1 MSERPMIFF
10 NIGWMKRYKGPAAD
24 DRTVG
29 NHGHLQD
36 HDHGHEVFNFASKSG
51 RCFGYAPVKGL
62 RLREHFKGS
71 TLPDYIDDVDV
82 VWVARLLGNRSEQRI
97 GKNLI
102 VGAYRHARLFSK
114 PQFGI
119 PHLGYSIGNDRIGYI
134 AEAASKD
141 CIFLPPGARNFQI
154 PTSKVLAGGLGQS
167 TVWYGANSKF
177 RSLARAYLDELT
189 KSGAKPFK
197 PPKAVKKLPRNHDSE
212 ARRQIEKAAVDHA
225 IEFYSSPAGGSFG
238 VVSVETKARGW
249 DLEAT
254 NGANKLLIEVK
265 GLGGHEVMAELTPNE
280 FAKMRHPGHRKQYVV
295 YIVTG
300 ALDETPVAHVF
311 RFKKGSWLSADGR
324 ELTVEPKEGAIIS
337 VS

>member
-1 MSERPMIFF
+1 MIFF
-10 NIGWMKRYKGPAAD
+10 NIGWMKHYKGPATD
-24 DRTVG
+24 DPTVG

-51 RCFGYAPVKGL
+51 RCFGYAPVSGL
-62 RLREHFKGS
+62 QLRKHFETPTS
-71 TLPDYIDDVDV
+71 PDYIDDVDV
-82 VWVARLLGNRSEQRI
+82 VWVARLLGNRSEQRV

-114 PQFGI
+114 PQFGM
-119 PHLGYSIGNDRIGYI
+119 PHMPHVGYSLGNDRIGYI

-167 TVWYGANSKF
+167 TVWYGANTKF

-189 KSGAKPFK
+189 KSGATLAK
-197 PPKAVKKLPRNHDSE
+197 PPKAVKKPPHNQDSE
-212 ARRQIEKAAVDHA
+212 TRRQIEKAAVDHA

-238 VVSVETKARGW
+238 LVSVETKARGW

-254 NGANKLLIEVK
+254 KGVNKLLIEVK

-280 FAKMRHPGHRKQYVV
+280 FAKMRHPDHRKQYVV
-295 YIVTG
+295 YVVTG

-324 ELTVEPKEGAIIS
+324 ELTVVPKEAAIIL
-337 VS
+337 VK